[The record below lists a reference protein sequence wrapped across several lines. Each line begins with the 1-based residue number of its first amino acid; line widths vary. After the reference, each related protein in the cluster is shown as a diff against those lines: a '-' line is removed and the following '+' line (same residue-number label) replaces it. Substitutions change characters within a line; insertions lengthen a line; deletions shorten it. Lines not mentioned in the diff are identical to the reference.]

1 MATLFFISG
10 KAIYHYLQINTIF
23 FSFSCRVSWQMG
35 IGNVTEC
42 VYVMVYG
49 LGCMRV
55 FHDEWIG
62 MRFLQDLIGFFCHNF
77 QFVLAFR
84 RERMGF
90 VNLALFFGILL
101 VYVWAN
107 YHIILVITLRL
118 LVNNIIK
125 VNDLGTIHHCYC
137 IRLYILGLVLV
148 SNVNH

>member
-1 MATLFFISG
+1 
-10 KAIYHYLQINTIF
+10 
-23 FSFSCRVSWQMG
+23 MG

-55 FHDEWIG
+55 FHNVWIG
-62 MRFLQDLIGFFCHNF
+62 VRF
-77 QFVLAFR
+77 
-84 RERMGF
+84 
-90 VNLALFFGILL
+90 L

-107 YHIILVITLRL
+107 YHIILVTTFRL

-125 VNDLGTIHHCYC
+125 VNNLGTIHHCYC

>member
-1 MATLFFISG
+1 ML
-10 KAIYHYLQINTIF
+10 
-23 FSFSCRVSWQMG
+23 V
-35 IGNVTEC
+35 
-42 VYVMVYG
+42 
-49 LGCMRV
+49 
-55 FHDEWIG
+55 
-62 MRFLQDLIGFFCHNF
+62 
-77 QFVLAFR
+77 FR

-107 YHIILVITLRL
+107 YPIILVITLRL

-125 VNDLGTIHHCYC
+125 VNNLGTIHHCYC